1 MSDPRRPT
9 GPDPNQPQWSQPTQ
23 PPGHQYPPVD
33 PAYSGHYSYPGYT
46 PSATPHP
53 TEPLPPYWTQT
64 QYHTPPPQ
72 PEPPPPGPPKTP
84 RWLWLIAGAAVLL
97 VIGLVVTLVIVNGSQ
112 RQDTVVAPLPPMSG
126 DAATTTRTPS
136 PLPTT
141 TRTPAPTTTRV
152 PGPTTPSL
160 PDTSTGTTETTEPTD
175 SAATETVVYSV
186 DGQGRAI
193 SITYVDT
200 GGVLQ
205 MEFNVVLPWSREVA
219 LSPSTA
225 SAASVT
231 VINVGRDITCSV
243 SVNGTPGQKCT
254 GSGLTICA
262 SPG

>member
-1 MSDPRRPT
+1 
-9 GPDPNQPQWSQPTQ
+9 
-23 PPGHQYPPVD
+23 
-33 PAYSGHYSYPGYT
+33 
-46 PSATPHP
+46 
-53 TEPLPPYWTQT
+53 
-64 QYHTPPPQ
+64 
-72 PEPPPPGPPKTP
+72 
-84 RWLWLIAGAAVLL
+84 
-97 VIGLVVTLVIVNGSQ
+97 
-112 RQDTVVAPLPPMSG
+112 MSG
-126 DAATTTRTPS
+126 DATTTTRTPS

-205 MEFNVVLPWSREVA
+205 MEFNVVLPWTREVA

-231 VINVGRDITCSV
+231 VINVGRDVTCSV
-243 SVNGTPGQKCT
+243 TVNGTPGQKRT